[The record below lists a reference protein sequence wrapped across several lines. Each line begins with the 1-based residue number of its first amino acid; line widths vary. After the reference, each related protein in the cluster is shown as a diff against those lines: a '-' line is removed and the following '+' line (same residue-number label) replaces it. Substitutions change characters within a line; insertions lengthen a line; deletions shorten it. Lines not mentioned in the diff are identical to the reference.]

1 MGNQSSTRN
10 SKGATARRDLE
21 LPSLHPIRVLNSH
34 TTFTTF
40 LCAYA
45 DGTHV
50 VVKRASRDDVGADHA
65 SYREAMRSLE
75 ERLES
80 ASTASTSHVWADQQI
95 IETTGAVHVVRQ
107 YFAQSLASRPL
118 CATFEEKLWIA
129 WQILWGLRCVHVAI
143 ARSPA
148 DRQPIGVCLRLH
160 AVILYEVC
168 CTPQVTAS
176 APNLHVALALNSC
189 HRVLQGRTCGGRV
202 SRRPQVG
209 ERHADLLGM
218 GVSQKSDTMR
228 RSSADEI
235 KYIRSLILT
244 SIDQLRAVS
253 AHRAV
258 SLLAP
263 GG

>member
-80 ASTASTSHVWADQQI
+80 ASMASTSHVWADQQI

-202 SRRPQVG
+202 SWRPQVG

-218 GVSQKSDTMR
+218 GVS
-228 RSSADEI
+228 
-235 KYIRSLILT
+235 
-244 SIDQLRAVS
+244 
-253 AHRAV
+253 
-258 SLLAP
+258 
-263 GG
+263 GGFLWPL

>member
-1 MGNQSSTRN
+1 VRKKALGKHAVDLGLLGFVIISICMGNQNSTRS

-65 SYREAMRSLE
+65 SYREAMRTLE

-80 ASTASTSHVWADQQI
+80 ASMASTSHVWADQQI

-129 WQILWGLRCVHVAI
+129 WQILWGLRCVRA
-143 ARSPA
+143 
-148 DRQPIGVCLRLH
+148 
-160 AVILYEVC
+160 C
-168 CTPQVTAS
+168 CHCSVPS
-176 APNLHVALALNSC
+176 
-189 HRVLQGRTCGGRV
+189 
-202 SRRPQVG
+202 
-209 ERHADLLGM
+209 
-218 GVSQKSDTMR
+218 
-228 RSSADEI
+228 RSSANW
-235 KYIRSLILT
+235 SLF
-244 SIDQLRAVS
+244 AS
-253 AHRAV
+253 ACRD
-258 SLLAP
+258 P
-263 GG
+263 I